1 MNDLRE
7 RFYFYK
13 ELIKFSKEQLKIH
26 AQMHSD
32 EQIMDENVLKD
43 YLIMENNNYNN
54 MLNNLNNKYGIEEST
69 VNKII
74 KKHIL
79 ISSLDSKSKIATDFF
94 SHLKNISKIN
104 NKRQSYFKIIDK
116 NPEKFYKKI
125 SLNELNYMSEIKNLL
140 KVSDLEI
147 INKTNPAYLES
158 YDLLENFISKCEMEE
173 FFYVFRKN
181 DFSPETLINLI
192 TSKNGYK
199 KHDNF
204 CNELVKNSN
213 ENERVIILK
222 ELKGN
227 HPSYE
232 GEDIKSFK
240 NTLISLIEKEEIN
253 NSININPL
261 NNKLNVSRKRM

>member
-7 RFYFYK
+7 KFYFYK
-13 ELIKFSKEQLKIH
+13 ELIKFNEKHLKI
-26 AQMHSD
+26 QKQIHSD
-32 EQIMDENVLKD
+32 SQIMDDDVLKD
-43 YLIMENNNYNN
+43 YLKMENENYNH

-79 ISSLDSKSKIATDFF
+79 ISFLDSKSKIATDFF
-94 SHLKNISKIN
+94 LYLKDSSRIN
-104 NKRQSYFKIIDK
+104 NKRQSYFKIRDK

-125 SLNELNYMSEIKNLL
+125 TLNDLSNMSEITNLL

-147 INKTNPAYLES
+147 INKVNPSYLQS

-192 TSKNGYK
+192 TSKNGYE
-199 KHDNF
+199 KHENF
-204 CNELVKNSN
+204 CNELVKTAN
-213 ENERVIILK
+213 EDERAIIFK
-222 ELKGN
+222 ELKKT
-227 HPSYE
+227 HSSDS
-232 GEDIKSFK
+232 EDIKSFK

-261 NNKLNVSRKRM
+261 NNKFNVPRKRM

>member
-1 MNDLRE
+1 MMNDLRE
-7 RFYFYK
+7 KFYFYK
-13 ELIKFSKEQLKIH
+13 ELIKFNEKHLKI
-26 AQMHSD
+26 QKEMHSD
-32 EQIMDENVLKD
+32 SQIMDDDVLKD
-43 YLIMENNNYNN
+43 YLKMENENYNH
-54 MLNNLNNKYGIEEST
+54 MLNKLNNKYGIEEST

-94 SHLKNISKIN
+94 SHLKDTSKIN

-125 SLNELNYMSEIKNLL
+125 TLNELNYMSEIKNLL

-147 INKTNPAYLES
+147 INKTNPSYLES

-181 DFSPETLINLI
+181 DLSSETLINLI

-199 KHDNF
+199 KHENF
-204 CNELVKNSN
+204 CNELVKTAN
-213 ENERVIILK
+213 EDERLIILK
-222 ELKGN
+222 ELKEI
-227 HPSYE
+227 HPSDN
-232 GEDIKSFK
+232 EDIKSFK
-240 NTLISLIEKEEIN
+240 NTLLSLIEKEEIN
-253 NSININPL
+253 NAININPL
-261 NNKLNVSRKRM
+261 NNELNVPRKRM